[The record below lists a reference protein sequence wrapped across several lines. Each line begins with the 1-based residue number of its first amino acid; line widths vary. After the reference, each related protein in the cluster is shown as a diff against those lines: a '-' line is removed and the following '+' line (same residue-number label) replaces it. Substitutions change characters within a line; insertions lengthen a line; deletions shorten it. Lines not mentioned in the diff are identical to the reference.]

1 MTTINLDLDG
11 VFFDFETHYF
21 DTFGV
26 EAKDED
32 DNILNKK
39 IKKHGN
45 FFAELPLFDGAVKF
59 LDDLKKFVD
68 DLNHEYRWIKPCA
81 YDLKFL
87 SACGRSDFENVAQQK
102 IKAVRTQLNQDLHL
116 TFSPAGKQKYLFLR
130 FKGDVLID
138 DFEKNLI
145 PWTEAGGRAIH
156 HEGDYNVTLQTLK
169 LVLGKTVS
177 NRSPGYDTVNHD
189 LILKDS
195 ELEYFK
201 G

>member
-11 VFFDFETHYF
+11 VFFDFERHYY
-21 DTFGV
+21 DTFGIA
-26 EAKDED
+26 AKDED

-45 FFAELPLFDGAVKF
+45 FFAELPLFDGAVEF
-59 LDDLKKFVD
+59 LRELKKYVD
-68 DLNHEYRWIKPCA
+68 DLNYDNRYIKPVA

-102 IKAVRTQLNQDLHL
+102 IKAVRSKLNDDLHL
-116 TFSPAGKQKYLFLR
+116 TFSPAGKQKYLYLR
-130 FKGDVLID
+130 YKGDVLID
-138 DFEKNLI
+138 DFKKNLI
-145 PWTEAGGRAIH
+145 PWIEAGGRAIQ
-156 HEGDYNVTLQTLK
+156 HEGDYNATLQTLK

-177 NRSPGYDTVNHD
+177 NRSPGYDTVD
-189 LILKDS
+189 TEELIMDG
-195 ELEYFK
+195 ELDYFK

>member
-11 VFFDFETHYF
+11 VFFDFERHYY
-21 DTFGV
+21 DTFGIA
-26 EAKDED
+26 AKDED

-59 LDDLKKFVD
+59 LDDLKRYVD
-68 DLNHEYRWIKPCA
+68 DLNFESRHIKPVA

-102 IKAVRTQLNQDLHL
+102 IKAVRAKLNDDLHL
-116 TFSPAGKQKYLFLR
+116 TFSPAGKQKYLYLR
-130 FKGDVLID
+130 YKGDVLID
-138 DFEKNLI
+138 DFKKNLI
-145 PWTEAGGRAIH
+145 PWVEAGGRAIQ
-156 HEGDYNVTLQTLK
+156 HEGDYNATLQTLK

-177 NRSPGYDTVNHD
+177 NRSPGYDTFNQD
-189 LILKDS
+189 LIKDVV
-195 ELEYFK
+195 LDYFK

>member
-11 VFFDFETHYF
+11 VFFDFERHYY
-21 DTFGV
+21 DTFGIA
-26 EAKDED
+26 AKDED

-45 FFAELPLFDGAVKF
+45 FFAELPLFDGAAEF
-59 LDDLKKFVD
+59 LQELKKYVD
-68 DLNHEYRWIKPCA
+68 DLNYDNRYIKPVA

-102 IKAVRTQLNQDLHL
+102 IKAVRAKLNDDLHL
-116 TFSPAGKQKYLFLR
+116 TFSPAGKQKYLYLR
-130 FKGDVLID
+130 YKGDVLID
-138 DFEKNLI
+138 DFKKNLI
-145 PWTEAGGRAIH
+145 PWIEAGGRAIQ
-156 HEGDYNVTLQTLK
+156 HEGDYNATLQTLK

-177 NRSPGYDTVNHD
+177 NRSPGYDTVD
-189 LILKDS
+189 TEELIMDG
-195 ELEYFK
+195 ELDYFK